1 MSDLH
6 LYLPSKIVYGPD
18 SVNRL
23 GAAAAELGERALVV
37 AEPALTGKS
46 DAVRIIRDA
55 LTKRS
60 IQSVV
65 YDELPSRIGSGAI
78 TKAVTI
84 GRAGRAQMVIGV
96 GGGSVISAAK
106 CVAAGIAGDASMY
119 QLVSGGVV
127 AEQALPFIGLP
138 TSLRDPMLLTDR
150 AMVVDVETSTARL
163 VRFASPPTSWAI
175 VDPKLGFSISRKLT
189 AAIMMDILL
198 SSIEGYLSAKSTFF
212 SDTLFLRAIDTVK
225 ESVDELLL
233 DPEDRDS
240 SRRAAEAGLMMAIGL
255 AVSSLGPGSALA
267 YSINAK
273 YDIPKVWLGTVL
285 LPHLL
290 DFHAQAKPAKVA
302 KIARALGEDIA
313 GINNADDAGQASTV
327 ARRLI
332 GKLDLTGRLRELDVR
347 LEDLYDIAEGASKLE
362 LVSHSSVPFG
372 PQELHDLLKQAY

>member
-1 MSDLH
+1 MSDLQLH
-6 LYLPSKIVYGPD
+6 LPSKVVFGPD

-23 GAAAAELGERALVV
+23 GAAAGELGERALIV

-46 DAVRIIRDA
+46 TAVQTIREA

-65 YDELPSRIGSGAI
+65 HDEMPSRIGPGAI
-78 TKAVTI
+78 TKAVTM
-84 GRAGRAQMVIGV
+84 GRAARAQMVIGV
-96 GGGSVISAAK
+96 GGASVISAAK
-106 CVAAGIAGDASMY
+106 CVAAGIAGDASVY
-119 QLVSGGVV
+119 QFVSGGLI
-127 AEQALPFIGLP
+127 AEKSLPFIGLP
-138 TSLRDPMLLTDR
+138 TSLRDPMLLTNR
-150 AMVVDVETSTARL
+150 SMVVDIETATARM
-163 VRFASPPTSWAI
+163 VRFASPPTTWAI
-175 VDPKLGFSISRKLT
+175 IDPKLGFSISRKLT

-255 AVSSLGPGSALA
+255 SVSSLGPGSALA

-273 YDIPKVWLGTVL
+273 YDVPKVWLATVL

-302 KIARALGEDIA
+302 KIARALGEDIL

-332 GKLDLTGRLRELDVR
+332 GKLELTGRLRELDVR
-347 LEDLYDIAEGASKLE
+347 LEDLYDIAEGASHLE
-362 LVSHSSVPFG
+362 MVGHSSVPFG